1 MKKRDHLRRLPVE
14 HYRGNA
20 IVHWNLTI
28 LNRKQGWLSAVFLY
42 RFRELLTHTAFRYE
56 LACPIFCLM
65 PDHFHMLW
73 MGLSETC
80 DQLLAMKHFCKTTND
95 SLGRLGYKLQDQAYD
110 HVLQDEEKKEIALRE
125 VVEYI
130 ARNPERAGLIQPD
143 EFASYKFSGCVVPG
157 YPELRLFEP
166 EFWGKFDRIITF
178 LRKAGLTRHPKQ
190 IMPKPPTP

>member
-1 MKKRDHLRRLPVE
+1 MKKRDHLRRLPEE

-20 IVHWNLTI
+20 IIHWNLTI
-28 LNRKQGWLSAVFLY
+28 LDRKQGWLSAIFLY

-80 DQLLAMKHFCKTTND
+80 DQLLAMKHFRKTTND
-95 SLGRLGYKLQDQAYD
+95 SLRRLGYELQDQAYD

>member
-1 MKKRDHLRRLPVE
+1 MSLRDHLRRLPPEYYQGEAV
-14 HYRGNA
+14 
-20 IVHWNLTI
+20 VHWSLTI
-28 LNRKQGWLSAVFLY
+28 RDRRQGWLSAVFYY

-73 MGLSETC
+73 MGLAKTC
-80 DQLLAMKHFCKTTND
+80 DQLLAMKHFRKTTNA
-95 SLGRLGYKLQDQAYD
+95 SLKRLGYMLQDQAYD
-110 HVLQDEEKKEIALRE
+110 RVLRDDEKSGPGLRA

-130 ARNPERAGLIQPD
+130 ARNPERAQLIQPD

-166 EFWGKFDRIITF
+166 NFWDKFDRIISF
-178 LRKAGLTRHPKQ
+178 LRKKGLTRHP
-190 IMPKPPTP
+190 

>member
-1 MKKRDHLRRLPVE
+1 
-14 HYRGNA
+14 
-20 IVHWNLTI
+20 
-28 LNRKQGWLSAVFLY
+28 
-42 RFRELLTHTAFRYE
+42 
-56 LACPIFCLM
+56 M

-80 DQLLAMKHFCKTTND
+80 DQLLAMKHFRKTTND
-95 SLGRLGYKLQDQAYD
+95 SLRRLGYELQDQAYD

-125 VVEYI
+125 VIEYI

-143 EFASYKFSGCVVPG
+143 EFASYKFSGCIVPG

-178 LRKAGLTRHPKQ
+178 LRNAGLTRHP
-190 IMPKPPTP
+190 

>member
-1 MKKRDHLRRLPVE
+1 
-14 HYRGNA
+14 
-20 IVHWNLTI
+20 
-28 LNRKQGWLSAVFLY
+28 
-42 RFRELLTHTAFRYE
+42 
-56 LACPIFCLM
+56 
-65 PDHFHMLW
+65 
-73 MGLSETC
+73 
-80 DQLLAMKHFCKTTND
+80 
-95 SLGRLGYKLQDQAYD
+95 LGYELQDQAYD

>member
-1 MKKRDHLRRLPVE
+1 MQKRDHLRRLPAE

-20 IVHWNLTI
+20 IIHWNLTI
-28 LNRKQGWLSAVFLY
+28 LDRKQGWLSAIFLY

-80 DQLLAMKHFCKTTND
+80 DQLLAMKHFRKTTND
-95 SLGRLGYKLQDQAYD
+95 SLRRLGYELQDQAYD

-178 LRKAGLTRHPKQ
+178 LRNAGLTRHPKQ

>member
-1 MKKRDHLRRLPVE
+1 MQKRDHLRRLPAE
-14 HYRGNA
+14 YYRGNA
-20 IVHWNLTI
+20 IIHWNLTI

-80 DQLLAMKHFCKTTND
+80 DQLLAMKHFRKTTND
-95 SLGRLGYKLQDQAYD
+95 SLRRLGYELQDQAYD
-110 HVLQDEEKKEIALRE
+110 HVLQDEEKKEMALRE